1 MLPAPACFSTHTAW
15 PALIIPPS
23 QLTAPPTLAP
33 PTHRPCGASKH
44 THMHAA
50 SHHTPH
56 TAQPSSH
63 PSNTYLT
70 FHRRRACSGATVI
83 LARSMGDAND
93 VADRGSATQGSA
105 ACTRGLRRRLMTQ
118 RRTATDT
125 ADGSVWCHSR
135 PDGVCSAPLSC
146 SRVLWRLFSPRSLSL
161 NVSVFLGVSPRALGR
176 LGIR

>member
-1 MLPAPACFSTHTAW
+1 MARTHHPTQSAHSASHPCATHT
-15 PALIIPPS
+15 PPVRCLQTQPYARCIS
-23 QLTAPPTLAP
+23 
-33 PTHRPCGASKH
+33 
-44 THMHAA
+44 
-50 SHHTPH
+50 PH

-105 ACTRGLRRRLMTQ
+105 ACTCGLRRRLMTQ

-161 NVSVFLGVSPRALGR
+161 NVSVFLGVSPGALGR